1 MNPQRRFSP
10 LDILYHIDRVIGVML
25 SHRAKYAL
33 RALQYLARQE
43 PDQAVLISE
52 IAKQQAVPKKFLEI
66 ILVELKRGGLV
77 RSFRGRNGGYALA
90 RPADSIFLGN
100 VIRLMDGPLAAL
112 PCASLTGYRRCEDC
126 KDETSCQ
133 IRRVFRRVR
142 DATAAILDQTSLAD
156 IVREPG
162 SRPAK
167 IVAPLLNLGV
177 DI

>member
-1 MNPQRRFSP
+1 
-10 LDILYHIDRVIGVML
+10 ML

-33 RALQYLARQE
+33 RALQYLAQQK

-52 IAKQQAVPKKFLEI
+52 IAEQQAVPKKFLEI
-66 ILVELKRGGLV
+66 ILVELKRSGLV

-90 RPADSIFLGN
+90 RPADTIFLGN
-100 VIRLMDGPLAAL
+100 VVRLMDGPLAAL

-126 KDETSCQ
+126 KDEASCQ
-133 IRRVFRRVR
+133 IRRVFRKVR

-156 IVREPG
+156 IIREPAG
-162 SRPAK
+162 RGKTA
-167 IVAPLLNLGV
+167 ALENLGV